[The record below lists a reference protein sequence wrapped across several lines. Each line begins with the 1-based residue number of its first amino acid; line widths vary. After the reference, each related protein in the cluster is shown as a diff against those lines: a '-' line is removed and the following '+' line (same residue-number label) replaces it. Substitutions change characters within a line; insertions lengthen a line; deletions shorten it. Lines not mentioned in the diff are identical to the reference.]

1 MENTFPA
8 YVVRSHEQSGV
19 NAAVEQLKK
28 EDLPNGD
35 VTVQV
40 QYSSVNYK
48 DGLATIEKGGVVREY
63 PMVPGIDLAG
73 TVEESVS
80 GRFAP
85 GDRVISTG
93 FEPGVSHFGGYS
105 RYARLRS
112 EWLVPLPSGL
122 SEKEAMAIG
131 TAGFTAALSVDA
143 LLQAGVT
150 PDMGNILVTGA
161 TGGVGSM
168 AVAILAKLGFEVTA
182 STGKK
187 KEQEKLLIDLGA
199 SQVISRE
206 EADAPAKG
214 AMGKQLWAGVVD
226 PAAGPA
232 LAERLKQVQYG
243 GAVAVSGLT
252 AGSRFEST
260 VFPFIMRGIQLI
272 GIDSVYCPMERRE
285 RLWNLLGGD
294 WKPDRA
300 LELGIQEITWA
311 QLPHTLENILQGGA
325 VGRTVVNTMAD
336 IPTE

>member
-8 YVVRSHEQSGV
+8 YVVRKEQDGAV
-19 NAAVEQLKK
+19 KAAIEQLRK

-35 VTVQV
+35 VTLQV

-63 PMVPGIDLAG
+63 PIVPGIDLAG

-112 EWLVPLPSGL
+112 EWLVPLPPGL

-143 LLQAGVT
+143 MVQAGVT
-150 PDMGNILVTGA
+150 PEMGKILVTGA

-168 AVAILAKLGFEVTA
+168 AVAILAKLGYEVTA

-187 KEQEKLLIDLGA
+187 EQQEQLLRDLGA
-199 SQVISRE
+199 SHVISRE
-206 EADAPAKG
+206 EADMPAKG
-214 AMGKQLWAGVVD
+214 ALGKQLWAGVVD
-226 PAAGPA
+226 PVGGAA
-232 LAERLKQVQYG
+232 LAERLKQIQYG
-243 GAVAVSGLT
+243 GVVAVSGLT
-252 AGSRFEST
+252 GGTAFEST
-260 VFPFIMRGIQLI
+260 VLPFILRGIQLI

-285 RLWNLLGGD
+285 RLWKLLGD
-294 WKPDRA
+294 EWKPDRA
-300 LELGIQEITWA
+300 LELGIQEITWE
-311 QLPHTLENILQGGA
+311 QLPQTLGAILQGEA
-325 VGRTVVNTMAD
+325 VGRTVVNT
-336 IPTE
+336 TETSG

>member
-1 MENTFPA
+1 METIFPA
-8 YVVRSHEQSGV
+8 YVVRNDEQGGV
-19 NAAVEQLKK
+19 KAAVEQLKK

-112 EWLVPLPSGL
+112 EWLVPLPPGL

-143 LLQAGVT
+143 LLRAGVT
-150 PDMGNILVTGA
+150 PEMGKVLVTGA

-187 KEQEKLLIDLGA
+187 KEQETLLTDLGA

-226 PAAGPA
+226 PTAGPA
-232 LAERLKQVQYG
+232 MEERLKQIQYG
-243 GAVAVSGLT
+243 GAAAVSGLT
-252 AGSRFEST
+252 AGSKFEST
-260 VFPFIMRGIQLI
+260 VFPFIIRGVQLI
-272 GIDSVYCPMERRE
+272 GIDSVYCPMEQRE
-285 RLWNLLGGD
+285 RLWNLLGGE

-300 LELGIQEITWA
+300 LELGIQEISWA

-325 VGRTVVNTMAD
+325 VGRTVVNTMGDVPA
-336 IPTE
+336 E

>member
-8 YVVRSHEQSGV
+8 YVVRKEQDGEVKASI
-19 NAAVEQLKK
+19 EQLRK

-35 VTVQV
+35 VTLQV

-63 PMVPGIDLAG
+63 PIVPGIDLAG

-93 FEPGVSHFGGYS
+93 YEPGVSHFGGYS

-112 EWLVPLPSGL
+112 EWLVPLPPGL

-143 LLQAGVT
+143 LVQAGVT
-150 PDMGNILVTGA
+150 PEMGKILVTGA

-168 AVAILAKLGFEVTA
+168 AIAILAKLGYEVTA

-187 KEQEKLLIDLGA
+187 DKQEQLLRDLGA
-199 SQVISRE
+199 SHIISRE
-206 EADAPAKG
+206 EADMPAKG
-214 AMGKQLWAGVVD
+214 ALGKQLWAGVVD
-226 PAAGPA
+226 PVGGSA
-232 LAERLKQVQYG
+232 LAERLKQIQYG
-243 GAVAVSGLT
+243 GVVAVSGLT
-252 AGSRFEST
+252 GGTAFEST
-260 VFPFIMRGIQLI
+260 VLPFILRGIQLI

-285 RLWNLLGGD
+285 RLWKLLGGE

-300 LELGIQEITWA
+300 LELGIQEITWD
-311 QLPHTLENILQGGA
+311 QLPQTLGAILQGEA
-325 VGRTVVNTMAD
+325 VGRTVVNTME
-336 IPTE
+336 TSL

>member
-8 YVVRSHEQSGV
+8 YVVRNLEEGGV
-19 NAAVEQLKK
+19 KAAVEQLRK

-48 DGLATIEKGGVVREY
+48 DGLATIDKGGVVREY

-112 EWLVPLPSGL
+112 EWLVPLPPGL

-168 AVAILAKLGFEVTA
+168 AVAILAKLGFKVTA

-187 KEQEKLLIDLGA
+187 KDQEKLLIDLGA

-260 VFPFIMRGIQLI
+260 VFPFIIRGIQLI

-300 LELGIQEITWA
+300 LELGIQEISWA

-336 IPTE
+336 VPTE

>member
-8 YVVRSHEQSGV
+8 YVVRKEQDGAV
-19 NAAVEQLKK
+19 KAAIEQLRK

-35 VTVQV
+35 VTLQV

-63 PMVPGIDLAG
+63 PIVPGIDLAG

-112 EWLVPLPSGL
+112 EWLVPLPPGL

-143 LLQAGVT
+143 MVQAGVT
-150 PDMGNILVTGA
+150 PEMGKILVTGA

-168 AVAILAKLGFEVTA
+168 AVAILAKLGYEVTA

-187 KEQEKLLIDLGA
+187 EQQEQLLRDLGA
-199 SQVISRE
+199 SHVISRE
-206 EADAPAKG
+206 EADMPAKG
-214 AMGKQLWAGVVD
+214 ALGKQLWAGVVD
-226 PAAGPA
+226 PVGGAA
-232 LAERLKQVQYG
+232 LAERLKQIQYG
-243 GAVAVSGLT
+243 GVVAVSGLT
-252 AGSRFEST
+252 GGTAFEST
-260 VFPFIMRGIQLI
+260 VLPFILRGIQLI

-285 RLWNLLGGD
+285 RLWKLLGD
-294 WKPDRA
+294 EWKPDRA
-300 LELGIQEITWA
+300 LELGIQEITWE
-311 QLPHTLENILQGGA
+311 QLPQTLGAILQGEA
-325 VGRTVVNTMAD
+325 VGRTVVNTMETS
-336 IPTE
+336 I

>member
-8 YVVRSHEQSGV
+8 YVVRKEEQGGLK
-19 NAAVEQLKK
+19 AAMEQLTK

-35 VTVQV
+35 VTLQV
-40 QYSSVNYK
+40 HYSSVNFK
-48 DGLATIEKGGVVREY
+48 DGLATTEKGGVVREY
-63 PMVPGIDLAG
+63 PIVPGIDLAG
-73 TVEESVS
+73 IVEESVS

-105 RYARLRS
+105 QYARLRS
-112 EWLVPLPSGL
+112 EWLVPLPHGL

-143 LLQAGVT
+143 LLRAGVT
-150 PDMGNILVTGA
+150 PEMGNVLVTGA

-187 KEQEKLLIDLGA
+187 DQQEQLLRNLGA
-199 SQVISRE
+199 THVISRE

-214 AMGKQLWAGVVD
+214 AMGKQLWAGVID

-232 LAERLKQVQYG
+232 LAERLKQIQYG

-252 AGSRFEST
+252 GGAAFEST
-260 VFPFIMRGIQLI
+260 VFPFILRGVQLI

-285 RLWNLLGGD
+285 RIWKLLGGE

-300 LELGIQEITWA
+300 LELGIQEISWA
-311 QLPHTLENILQGGA
+311 QLPQTLETILKGGA
-325 VGRTVVNTMAD
+325 VGRTVVNTMSEVPA
-336 IPTE
+336 E

>member
-8 YVVRSHEQSGV
+8 YVVRNLEEGGV
-19 NAAVEQLKK
+19 KAAVEQLRK

-48 DGLATIEKGGVVREY
+48 DGLATIDKGGVVREY

-105 RYARLRS
+105 RYARLRT
-112 EWLVPLPSGL
+112 EWLVPLPPGL

-168 AVAILAKLGFEVTA
+168 AVAILAKLGFKVTA

-187 KEQEKLLIDLGA
+187 KDQEKLLIDLGA

-260 VFPFIMRGIQLI
+260 VFPFIIRGIQLI

-300 LELGIQEITWA
+300 LELGIQEISWA

-336 IPTE
+336 VPTE

>member
-1 MENTFPA
+1 MKEQFQA
-8 YVVRSHEQSGV
+8 YVIRKDDQKGV
-19 NAAVEQLKK
+19 TANLEQLKK

-40 QYSSVNYK
+40 HYSSVNYK
-48 DGLATIEKGGVVREY
+48 DGLASLEKGGVIRNY
-63 PMVPGIDLAG
+63 PMVLGIDMAG
-73 TVEESVS
+73 TVDESVS

-93 FEPGVSHFGGYS
+93 FEPGVSHYGGYS
-105 RYARLRS
+105 EYARLRS
-112 EWLVPLPSGL
+112 EWLVPLPQGL

-131 TAGFTAALSVDA
+131 TAGFTAGLSVDA
-143 LLQAGVT
+143 LLQAGVA
-150 PDMGNILVTGA
+150 PEMGKVLVTGA

-168 AVAILAKLGFEVTA
+168 AIAILVKLGFEVTA

-187 KEQEKLLIDLGA
+187 QQEEELLRSLGA
-199 SQVISRE
+199 SEVISRE
-206 EADAPAKG
+206 EADAPVGG
-214 AMGKQLWAGVVD
+214 AMGKQKWAGVVD
-226 PAAGPA
+226 PTAGPA

-252 AGSRFEST
+252 GGNGFEST
-260 VFPFIMRGIQLI
+260 VFPFILRGIQLI

-285 RLWNLLGGD
+285 RIWNKLGGE

-300 LELGIQEITWA
+300 LSLGVREITLD

-325 VGRTVVNTMAD
+325 VGRTVVRVSS
-336 IPTE
+336 E

>member
-1 MENTFPA
+1 METTFPA
-8 YVVRSHEQSGV
+8 YVVRNDEQGGV
-19 NAAVEQLKK
+19 KAAVEQLKK

-112 EWLVPLPSGL
+112 EWLVPLPPGL

-143 LLQAGVT
+143 LLRAGVT
-150 PDMGNILVTGA
+150 PEMGKVLVTGA

-187 KEQEKLLIDLGA
+187 EEQEKLLTDLGA

-226 PAAGPA
+226 PTAGPA
-232 LAERLKQVQYG
+232 MAERLKQIQYG
-243 GAVAVSGLT
+243 GAAAVSGLT
-252 AGSRFEST
+252 AGSKFEST
-260 VFPFIMRGIQLI
+260 VFPFIIRGVQLI

-285 RLWNLLGGD
+285 RLWNLLGGE

-300 LELGIQEITWA
+300 LELGIQEISWA

-325 VGRTVVNTMAD
+325 VGRTVVNTMGDVPA
-336 IPTE
+336 E